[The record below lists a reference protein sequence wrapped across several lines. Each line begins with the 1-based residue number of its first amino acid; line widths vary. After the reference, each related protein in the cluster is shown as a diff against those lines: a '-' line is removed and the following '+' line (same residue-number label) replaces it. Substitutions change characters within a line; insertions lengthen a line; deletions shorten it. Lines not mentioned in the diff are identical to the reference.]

1 MRASQL
7 RIYTMKPGTTEAFVT
22 LFRDHLVAARAA
34 YGFTV
39 DGAWTSEDGTQ
50 FVWVASHDD
59 AQSFA
64 AADKAYY
71 DSPERAALPT
81 SPAEYIESM
90 DLRMLTPVN

>member
-7 RIYTMKPGTTEAFVT
+7 RIYTMKPGAMEPFVA

-39 DGAWTSEDGTQ
+39 DGTWTSGDGEQ
-50 FVWVASHDD
+50 FIWIASHDD
-59 AQSFA
+59 AESFA

-81 SPAEYIESM
+81 SPAEYIASM
-90 DLRMLTPVN
+90 DLRMLTPVP